1 MADRPAEQPHQRPQP
16 VLSRWQ
22 LKQEAQQQVQEE
34 AQRARRAAV
43 DSEIAEMRRQALAP
57 EVAHM
62 GERLD
67 AAPPPQPGQVIHMPE
82 RPQERPAQDGP
93 QRVVAH
99 MPNRLD
105 TQAAAVEQEPHNDDG
120 AGWLEEGE
128 LFSTDEAVTAK
139 SDAHKKPRK
148 KKQSTSVVSAQI

>member
-1 MADRPAEQPHQRPQP
+1 MADRPVEQPHQRPQP

-57 EVAHM
+57 EVVHM

-99 MPNRLD
+99 MPDRLD
-105 TQAAAVEQEPHNDDG
+105 TQAAAVEQEPHNDG
-120 AGWLEEGE
+120 AGWLEGE

-139 SDAHKKPRK
+139 DKKPRK
-148 KKQSTSVVSAQI
+148 KKKSTSGVVSAQI